1 MLGHR
6 AYTAVKGVRSAA
18 AAAAASAPVVAAA
31 RLSPAAVTASEI
43 RSMISQGALAAA
55 REAFDHIVV
64 RHQRRAS
71 RIALMYLRDAAEADE
86 AVQDAFVRAFTR
98 LETYRDEHPFEVWFT
113 RILVN
118 ACVDRQRARQRR
130 ARRLVA
136 LEDLAG
142 EPAAGRSAS
151 PERSATG
158 RAWREAV
165 TAAVEL
171 LPARQREVFVLCHLG
186 DHTPRDVSMMTG
198 MRESTVRVHL
208 FRAVHKLRVTLGA
221 WRDLR

>member
-1 MLGHR
+1 MR
-6 AYTAVKGVRSAA
+6 RPAV
-18 AAAAASAPVVAAA
+18 SAPAPAEVARPAVVE
-31 RLSPAAVTASEI
+31 PVTASAI
-43 RSMISQGALAAA
+43 RAMVTRGDLAAA
-55 REAFDHIVV
+55 REAFDQLVV
-64 RHQRRAS
+64 KHQRRAS
-71 RIALMYLRDAAEADE
+71 RIALMYLRDVAEADE
-86 AVQDAFVRAFTR
+86 AVQDAFIRAFTR

-130 ARRLVA
+130 TRRVVA
-136 LEDLAG
+136 MEDMPV
-142 EPAAGRSAS
+142 EPAAGRSFS
-151 PERSATG
+151 PERRAVG
-158 RAWREAV
+158 RAWRDAV
-165 TAAVEL
+165 NAAVEH

-208 FRAVHKLRVTLGA
+208 FRAVHKLRAALEA

>member
-1 MLGHR
+1 MM
-6 AYTAVKGVRSAA
+6 
-18 AAAAASAPVVAAA
+18 A
-31 RLSPAAVTASEI
+31 RGDLT
-43 RSMISQGALAAA
+43 AA
-55 REAFDHIVV
+55 REAFDELVIK
-64 RHQRRAS
+64 HQRRAS
-71 RIALMYLRDAAEADE
+71 RIALMYLRDIAEADE

-130 ARRLVA
+130 ARRVVA
-136 LEDLAG
+136 MEDMPT
-142 EPAAGRSAS
+142 EPSANRSFS
-151 PERSATG
+151 PERRATG
-158 RAWREAV
+158 RAWRAAV
-165 TAAVEL
+165 DAAVEK

-208 FRAVHKLRVTLGA
+208 FRAVHKLRAALEA

>member
-1 MLGHR
+1 MR
-6 AYTAVKGVRSAA
+6 RPAV
-18 AAAAASAPVVAAA
+18 SAPVPAEVARPAAA
-31 RLSPAAVTASEI
+31 EPVTATAI
-43 RSMISQGALAAA
+43 RAMVTRGDLAAA
-55 REAFDHIVV
+55 REAFDQLVV
-64 RHQRRAS
+64 KHQRRAS
-71 RIALMYLRDAAEADE
+71 RIALMYLRDVAEADE
-86 AVQDAFVRAFTR
+86 AVQDAFIRAFTR

-130 ARRLVA
+130 TRRVVA
-136 LEDLAG
+136 MEDMPV
-142 EPAAGRSAS
+142 EPAASRSFS
-151 PERSATG
+151 PERRATG
-158 RAWREAV
+158 RAWRDAV
-165 TAAVEL
+165 NAAVEH

-208 FRAVHKLRVTLGA
+208 FRAVHKLRAALEA

>member
-1 MLGHR
+1 MR
-6 AYTAVKGVRSAA
+6 RPAVSAPAPAEVARPAA
-18 AAAAASAPVVAAA
+18 AEP
-31 RLSPAAVTASEI
+31 VTASAI
-43 RSMISQGALAAA
+43 RAMVTRGDLAAA
-55 REAFDHIVV
+55 REAFDQLVV
-64 RHQRRAS
+64 KHQRRAS
-71 RIALMYLRDAAEADE
+71 RIALMYLRDVAEADE
-86 AVQDAFVRAFTR
+86 AVQDAFIRAFTR

-130 ARRLVA
+130 TRRIVA
-136 LEDLAG
+136 MEDMSV
-142 EPAAGRSAS
+142 EPAAGRSFS
-151 PERSATG
+151 PERRATG
-158 RAWREAV
+158 RAWRDAV
-165 TAAVEL
+165 NAAVEH

-208 FRAVHKLRVTLGA
+208 FRAVHKLRAALEA

>member
-1 MLGHR
+1 MLARGELAR
-6 AYTAVKGVRSAA
+6 AR
-18 AAAAASAPVVAAA
+18 
-31 RLSPAAVTASEI
+31 
-43 RSMISQGALAAA
+43 Q
-55 REAFDHIVV
+55 AFDQVV
-64 RHQRRAS
+64 LRHQRRAS
-71 RIALMYLRDAAEADE
+71 RIALLYLRDPAEADE
-86 AVQDAFVRAFTR
+86 AVQDAFVRAFTK

-130 ARRLVA
+130 ARRLMA
-136 LEDLAG
+136 IEDLPA

-151 PERSATG
+151 PERRAAG
-158 RAWREAV
+158 LAWREAV
-165 TAAVEL
+165 NAAVET

-186 DHTPRDVSMMTG
+186 DHSPRDVSMMTG

-208 FRAVHKLRVTLGA
+208 FRAVHKLRAALGA